1 MPYLEPHRVD
11 LIELDE
17 LRYAAEH
24 LHGILDSLSPEHIGT
39 RLYHRLENKL
49 AVLYGELEP
58 YQPFG
63 PY

>member
-1 MPYLEPHRVD
+1 M
-11 LIELDE
+11 IETPTQPDE
-17 LRYAAEH
+17 LIIVNRHAAEH